1 MAVIQAF
8 SPTNDPSGS
17 DEIDSDRIGGAAQ
30 DQLKA
35 FVGRIERLEEDKAN
49 VMADLK
55 QVYDEAKAMGFDTK
69 VLRKLIR
76 LRKMDRNERDEQE
89 ALLDLYMSAI
99 GDA

>member
-8 SPTNDPSGS
+8 SGGAESKE
-17 DEIDSDRIGGAAQ
+17 EIASDRMGGAAQ

-55 QVYDEAKAMGFDTK
+55 QVYDEAKAMGYDVK
-69 VLRKLIR
+69 VLRKVIR

-89 ALLDLYMSAI
+89 ALLDLYLSAI